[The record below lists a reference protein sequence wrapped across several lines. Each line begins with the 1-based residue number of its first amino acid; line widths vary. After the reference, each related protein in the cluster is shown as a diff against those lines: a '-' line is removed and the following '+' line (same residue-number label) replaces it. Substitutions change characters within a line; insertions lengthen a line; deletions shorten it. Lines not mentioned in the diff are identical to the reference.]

1 MTKNFD
7 PLKLPKQWKHWLR
20 SSGLKLSQRKSRKS
34 HEHYYFNDR
43 EFRFMVG
50 TSLTITMA
58 RQDGFDRWAISRI
71 NGIHEDIPRSKD
83 EFAKAIQQLREKG
96 RAAVGISHKN

>member
-1 MTKNFD
+1 MTKND

-20 SSGLKLSQRKSRKS
+20 SSGLKLSHRKSRKRY
-34 HEHYYFNDR
+34 EHYYFNDH

-58 RQDGFDRWAISRI
+58 RQEGFDRWAISRI
-71 NGIHEDIPRSKD
+71 EGIHEAIPRSKD
-83 EFAKAIQQLREKG
+83 EFVNAIQQMREKG
-96 RAAVGISHKN
+96 RAVVKISRDN